1 MRIMRRVPN
10 ESFILIKNNPSY
22 GDPGF
27 LIPENFNPKYDPY
40 ELAKKAGII
49 S

>member
-27 LIPENFNPKYDPY
+27 LIPENFNPSYDPY
-40 ELAKKAGII
+40 ELARKAGLI